1 MLEAGKQKVV
11 VLSAFS
17 PMEIYLT
24 SKVDLIAFTETA
36 CVIDNIGNT
45 SDFVHLPKV
54 EQLVL
59 VYKENCWNR
68 AEVVEEEVLANGK
81 ILVKLL
87 DFPEVLEV
95 EKSQLRQAPQS
106 TLEFPVLAV
115 RCALDG
121 FYGKEKEASKKVKKL
136 RSLEMDF
143 KILDGEVLGSQDGLT
158 RVKIP
163 AIESK
168 LMEPV
173 LAARFS
179 REALLRNLVK
189 K

>member
-1 MLEAGKQKVV
+1 ML
-11 VLSAFS
+11 SPIS

-24 SKVDLIAFTETA
+24 SRDDFSTFAETG
-36 CVIDNIGNT
+36 CDIINNIGSI
-45 SDFVHLPKV
+45 SDYVHLPKV
-54 EQLVL
+54 GQLVL
-59 VYKENCWNR
+59 ADKENHWNR
-68 AEVVEEEVLANGK
+68 AEVMEEKVLANGN

-115 RCALDG
+115 KCALDG
-121 FYGKEKEASKKVKKL
+121 FYGKEKEASKKVEKL
-136 RSLEMDF
+136 RNLEMDF
-143 KILDGEVLGSQDGLT
+143 EILEGEVLGSQDGLT

-173 LAARFS
+173 LAAKLS
-179 REALLRNLVK
+179 REALLKNLLK